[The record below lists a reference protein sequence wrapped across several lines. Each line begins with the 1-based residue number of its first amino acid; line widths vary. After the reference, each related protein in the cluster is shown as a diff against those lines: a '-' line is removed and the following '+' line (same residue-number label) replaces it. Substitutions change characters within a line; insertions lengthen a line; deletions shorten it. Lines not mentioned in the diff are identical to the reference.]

1 MISKITPLPVLLH
14 QGGWDEILWFLVP
27 ALLLTWLRNKQNKE
41 NLNVLFS
48 QLKNFYII
56 NFVIEIKNLTMKY
69 KNGKGVEDINISVD
83 DGEVKA
89 LLGPNGSGKSTTMR
103 SFMGFLNSSE
113 GSLKVAGVDTIANPV
128 EAKEIIGYLP
138 GDPQLP
144 QNLNSKSL
152 FKLGA
157 DMRGQSID
165 YAMELAE
172 KFELDVKQ
180 IVKELSKGN
189 RQKTAVILALFH
201 KPKALVLDEP
211 TSGLDPFHQ
220 RTFFETIEE
229 FSNNGASILLSS
241 HIISEVEK
249 IADTMAVLKVGSK
262 IYDESYKTFEKKA
275 KDEGKE
281 LEDAFFEFYDR
292 KKE

>member
-1 MISKITPLPVLLH
+1 M
-14 QGGWDEILWFLVP
+14 
-27 ALLLTWLRNKQNKE
+27 
-41 NLNVLFS
+41 
-48 QLKNFYII
+48 
-56 NFVIEIKNLTMKY
+56 IEIKNLTMKY

-83 DGEVKA
+83 GGEVKA

-157 DMRGQSID
+157 NMRGQSID

-189 RQKTAVILALFH
+189 RQKTAVILALLH

>member
-1 MISKITPLPVLLH
+1 M
-14 QGGWDEILWFLVP
+14 
-27 ALLLTWLRNKQNKE
+27 
-41 NLNVLFS
+41 
-48 QLKNFYII
+48 
-56 NFVIEIKNLTMKY
+56 IEIQNLTMKY
-69 KNGKGVEDINISVD
+69 KNGKGVEDINLNVE

-165 YAMELAE
+165 YAMDLAE

-180 IVKELSKGN
+180 TVKELSKGN
-189 RQKTAVILALFH
+189 RQKTAVILALLH

>member
-1 MISKITPLPVLLH
+1 M
-14 QGGWDEILWFLVP
+14 
-27 ALLLTWLRNKQNKE
+27 
-41 NLNVLFS
+41 
-48 QLKNFYII
+48 
-56 NFVIEIKNLTMKY
+56 IEIKNLTMKY
-69 KNGKGVEDINISVD
+69 KNGKGVDDINISVD

-189 RQKTAVILALFH
+189 RQKTAVILALLH

-262 IYDESYKTFEKKA
+262 IYDESYKSFEKKA

>member
-1 MISKITPLPVLLH
+1 M
-14 QGGWDEILWFLVP
+14 
-27 ALLLTWLRNKQNKE
+27 
-41 NLNVLFS
+41 
-48 QLKNFYII
+48 
-56 NFVIEIKNLTMKY
+56 IEIKNLTMKY
-69 KNGKGVEDINISVD
+69 KNGKGVEDISISVD
-83 DGEVKA
+83 GGEVKA

-113 GSLKVAGVDTIANPV
+113 GSFKVAGIDTIANPV

-157 DMRGQSID
+157 DMRAQSID

-180 IVKELSKGN
+180 TVKELSKGN
-189 RQKTAVILALFH
+189 RQKTAVILALLH

-229 FSNNGASILLSS
+229 FSNNGASVLLSS

-292 KKE
+292 EKE

>member
-1 MISKITPLPVLLH
+1 M
-14 QGGWDEILWFLVP
+14 
-27 ALLLTWLRNKQNKE
+27 
-41 NLNVLFS
+41 
-48 QLKNFYII
+48 
-56 NFVIEIKNLTMKY
+56 IEIKNLTMKY
-69 KNGKGVEDINISVD
+69 KNGKGVEDINISVG

-189 RQKTAVILALFH
+189 RQKTAVILALLH

>member
-1 MISKITPLPVLLH
+1 
-14 QGGWDEILWFLVP
+14 
-27 ALLLTWLRNKQNKE
+27 
-41 NLNVLFS
+41 
-48 QLKNFYII
+48 
-56 NFVIEIKNLTMKY
+56 MKY

-189 RQKTAVILALFH
+189 RQKTAVILALLH

-220 RTFFETIEE
+220 RTFYETIEE

-249 IADTMAVLKVGSK
+249 IADTMAVLKVGRASRTNYK
-262 IYDESYKTFEKKA
+262 VIERLSSYEILQVYLGSGRTHQIRVHLAYLGHPLVGDRLYGKDNSVLNRQFLHANHLGFTHPLTSENMDFRSNLPDELQTVVDRCKA
-275 KDEGKE
+275 
-281 LEDAFFEFYDR
+281 LR
-292 KKE
+292 SI

>member
-1 MISKITPLPVLLH
+1 M
-14 QGGWDEILWFLVP
+14 
-27 ALLLTWLRNKQNKE
+27 
-41 NLNVLFS
+41 
-48 QLKNFYII
+48 
-56 NFVIEIKNLTMKY
+56 IEIKNLTMKY
-69 KNGKGVEDINISVD
+69 KNGKGIDDINISVD

-103 SFMGFLNSSE
+103 SLMGFLNSSE
-113 GSLKVAGVDTIANPV
+113 GSLKVSGIDTIANPV

-189 RQKTAVILALFH
+189 RQKTAVILALLH

-229 FSNNGASILLSS
+229 FSNNGASVLLSS

-249 IADTMAVLKVGSK
+249 IADSMAVLKVGSK

-292 KKE
+292 KKA

>member
-1 MISKITPLPVLLH
+1 M
-14 QGGWDEILWFLVP
+14 
-27 ALLLTWLRNKQNKE
+27 
-41 NLNVLFS
+41 
-48 QLKNFYII
+48 
-56 NFVIEIKNLTMKY
+56 IEIKNLTMKY
-69 KNGKGVEDINISVD
+69 KNGKGVDDINISVD

-103 SFMGFLNSSE
+103 SLMGFLNSSE
-113 GSLKVAGVDTIANPV
+113 GSLKVSGIDTIANPV

-189 RQKTAVILALFH
+189 RQKTAVILALLH

-249 IADTMAVLKVGSK
+249 IADSMAVLKVGSK

-292 KKE
+292 EKE

>member
-1 MISKITPLPVLLH
+1 M
-14 QGGWDEILWFLVP
+14 
-27 ALLLTWLRNKQNKE
+27 
-41 NLNVLFS
+41 
-48 QLKNFYII
+48 
-56 NFVIEIKNLTMKY
+56 IEIKNLTMKY

-189 RQKTAVILALFH
+189 RQKTAVILALLH

-292 KKE
+292 EKV

>member
-1 MISKITPLPVLLH
+1 M
-14 QGGWDEILWFLVP
+14 
-27 ALLLTWLRNKQNKE
+27 
-41 NLNVLFS
+41 
-48 QLKNFYII
+48 
-56 NFVIEIKNLTMKY
+56 IEIKNLTMKY

-189 RQKTAVILALFH
+189 RQKTAVILALLH

-281 LEDAFFEFYDR
+281 IEDAFFEFYDR

>member
-1 MISKITPLPVLLH
+1 M
-14 QGGWDEILWFLVP
+14 
-27 ALLLTWLRNKQNKE
+27 
-41 NLNVLFS
+41 
-48 QLKNFYII
+48 
-56 NFVIEIKNLTMKY
+56 IEIKNLTMKY

-113 GSLKVAGVDTIANPV
+113 GSLKVAGIDTIANPV

-189 RQKTAVILALFH
+189 RQKTAVILALLH

-229 FSNNGASILLSS
+229 FSNNGASVLLSS

-249 IADTMAVLKVGSK
+249 IADSMAVLKVGSK
-262 IYDESYKTFEKKA
+262 IYDESYKVFEKKA

>member
-1 MISKITPLPVLLH
+1 M
-14 QGGWDEILWFLVP
+14 
-27 ALLLTWLRNKQNKE
+27 
-41 NLNVLFS
+41 
-48 QLKNFYII
+48 
-56 NFVIEIKNLTMKY
+56 IEIKNLTMKY
-69 KNGKGVEDINISVD
+69 KNGKGVDDINISVD

-103 SFMGFLNSSE
+103 SLMGFLNSSE
-113 GSLKVAGVDTIANPV
+113 GSLKVSGIDTIANPV

-189 RQKTAVILALFH
+189 RQKTAVILALLH

-229 FSNNGASILLSS
+229 FSNNGASVLLSS

-249 IADTMAVLKVGSK
+249 IADSMAVLKVGSK

-292 KKE
+292 EKA

>member
-1 MISKITPLPVLLH
+1 
-14 QGGWDEILWFLVP
+14 
-27 ALLLTWLRNKQNKE
+27 
-41 NLNVLFS
+41 
-48 QLKNFYII
+48 
-56 NFVIEIKNLTMKY
+56 MKY

-180 IVKELSKGN
+180 TVKELSKGN
-189 RQKTAVILALFH
+189 RQKTAVILALLH

-292 KKE
+292 EK

>member
-1 MISKITPLPVLLH
+1 M
-14 QGGWDEILWFLVP
+14 
-27 ALLLTWLRNKQNKE
+27 
-41 NLNVLFS
+41 
-48 QLKNFYII
+48 
-56 NFVIEIKNLTMKY
+56 IEIKNLTMKY
-69 KNGKGVEDINISVD
+69 KNGKGVDDINISVD

-180 IVKELSKGN
+180 TVKELSKGN
-189 RQKTAVILALFH
+189 RQKTAVILALLH

-229 FSNNGASILLSS
+229 FSNNGASVLLSS

>member
-1 MISKITPLPVLLH
+1 
-14 QGGWDEILWFLVP
+14 
-27 ALLLTWLRNKQNKE
+27 
-41 NLNVLFS
+41 
-48 QLKNFYII
+48 
-56 NFVIEIKNLTMKY
+56 MKY

-113 GSLKVAGVDTIANPV
+113 GSLKVSGIDTIANPV

-189 RQKTAVILALFH
+189 RQKTAVILALLH

-229 FSNNGASILLSS
+229 FSNNGASVLLSS
-241 HIISEVEK
+241 HIIS
-249 IADTMAVLKVGSK
+249 LLSN
-262 IYDESYKTFEKKA
+262 IYRQVYKDKK
-275 KDEGKE
+275 
-281 LEDAFFEFYDR
+281 L
-292 KKE
+292 

>member
-1 MISKITPLPVLLH
+1 
-14 QGGWDEILWFLVP
+14 
-27 ALLLTWLRNKQNKE
+27 
-41 NLNVLFS
+41 
-48 QLKNFYII
+48 
-56 NFVIEIKNLTMKY
+56 VIEIKNLTMKY

-189 RQKTAVILALFH
+189 RQKTAVILALLH

>member
-1 MISKITPLPVLLH
+1 M
-14 QGGWDEILWFLVP
+14 
-27 ALLLTWLRNKQNKE
+27 
-41 NLNVLFS
+41 
-48 QLKNFYII
+48 
-56 NFVIEIKNLTMKY
+56 IEIKNLTMKY

-113 GSLKVAGVDTIANPV
+113 GSLKVSGIDTIANPV

-157 DMRGQSID
+157 DIRGQSID

-189 RQKTAVILALFH
+189 RQKTAVILALLH
-201 KPKALVLDEP
+201 KPKALILDEP

-229 FSNNGASILLSS
+229 FSNNGVSVLLSS

>member
-1 MISKITPLPVLLH
+1 
-14 QGGWDEILWFLVP
+14 
-27 ALLLTWLRNKQNKE
+27 
-41 NLNVLFS
+41 
-48 QLKNFYII
+48 
-56 NFVIEIKNLTMKY
+56 VIEIKNLTMKY

-113 GSLKVAGVDTIANPV
+113 GSLKVAGIDTIANPV

-180 IVKELSKGN
+180 TVKELSKGN
-189 RQKTAVILALFH
+189 RQKTAVILALLH

-229 FSNNGASILLSS
+229 FSNNGASVLLSS

-249 IADTMAVLKVGSK
+249 VADTMAVLKVGSK

-292 KKE
+292 EK

>member
-1 MISKITPLPVLLH
+1 M
-14 QGGWDEILWFLVP
+14 
-27 ALLLTWLRNKQNKE
+27 
-41 NLNVLFS
+41 
-48 QLKNFYII
+48 
-56 NFVIEIKNLTMKY
+56 IEIKNLTMKY

-157 DMRGQSID
+157 DMRGQSMD

-172 KFELDVKQ
+172 KFELDVNQ

-189 RQKTAVILALFH
+189 RQKTAVILALLH
-201 KPKALVLDEP
+201 KPKALILDEP

-229 FSNNGASILLSS
+229 FSNNGVSVLLSS

-292 KKE
+292 EKV

>member
-1 MISKITPLPVLLH
+1 
-14 QGGWDEILWFLVP
+14 
-27 ALLLTWLRNKQNKE
+27 
-41 NLNVLFS
+41 
-48 QLKNFYII
+48 
-56 NFVIEIKNLTMKY
+56 MKY

-180 IVKELSKGN
+180 TVKELSKGN
-189 RQKTAVILALFH
+189 RQKTAVILALLH

-262 IYDESYKTFEKKA
+262 IYDEPYKTFEKKA